1 MPPNRM
7 FGQGPGFGHGRGN
20 GNPQSFRGQNG
31 FSGPAR
37 FAPPQARNGMNPGFG
52 FGQGQRNQQQQ
63 PTSSGGLLSKL
74 LGKNKNK
81 APSNPF
87 APPSAAGQATR
98 GGAATTG
105 AGAGGILETLKN
117 PGALSGMLANTQKVL
132 QAAEQVTPMIQ
143 QYGPIVKNIP
153 SMWKIYQGLKSSG
166 STDSTEE
173 TPKETVENTTP
184 VEENTAVIEEPVP
197 EKKPRK
203 KRTTQGNS
211 RPKLY
216 I

>member
-1 MPPNRM
+1 M
-7 FGQGPGFGHGRGN
+7 FGQGPGFGQGMRN

-31 FSGPAR
+31 FPGPPR

-52 FGQGQRNQQQQ
+52 FRQGQGNQQQQ

-87 APPSAAGQATR
+87 APPSATGQATR
-98 GGAATTG
+98 GGAAG

-173 TPKETVENTTP
+173 TPKETVENTTDP
-184 VEENTAVIEEPVP
+184 LKENTAVTEDIVQDN
-197 EKKPRK
+197 KPRK
-203 KRTTQGNS
+203 KRTTQGDS
-211 RPKLY
+211 SPKLY

>member
-7 FGQGPGFGHGRGN
+7 FGQGPGFGQGRGN

-31 FSGPAR
+31 FSRPAN
-37 FAPPQARNGMNPGFG
+37 FPPPQARNTMRPGSG
-52 FGQGQRNQQQQ
+52 FGQGQGNRSQQQ
-63 PTSSGGLLSKL
+63 PSSGGLLSKL
-74 LGKNKNK
+74 LGKNKNQ
-81 APSNPF
+81 PSKNPF
-87 APPSAAGQATR
+87 APPSAASQATR
-98 GGAATTG
+98 GAAAQ
-105 AGAGGILETLKN
+105 AGAGGILGTLKN

-153 SMWKIYQGLKSSG
+153 SMWKIYQGLKNSG
-166 STDSTEE
+166 STDSAEE
-173 TPKETVENTTP
+173 TPKEAVDNITDPLKENTT
-184 VEENTAVIEEPVP
+184 VKEEEVQ

-203 KRTTQGNS
+203 KRTVQGDS
-211 RPKLY
+211 SPKLY